1 MVFIAT
7 ITLIMSISH
16 YIKEI
21 GRGTKGAR
29 SLSRTQACDLM
40 GQVLDGKVSDL
51 ELGGFCIAMRFKGES
66 AEELAGFLD
75 ATQQRL
81 PVWPQAYK
89 ARPVVVIPSYNG
101 SRKLANLTPLLAGLL
116 AQKGLPVLVHGSHTE
131 DKRLGTAEV
140 WRQLG
145 WTVIERPIALE
156 PGDKVWMQTRHLLAP
171 LDRLLQIRRQMGLR
185 NPAHSIVK
193 LLDPIHGSS
202 TAQSGLVL
210 ASYTHPAYAQPML
223 QTLALRATSALLVRG
238 TEGEAVA
245 APHRE
250 PVSTGVIA
258 GEICFERSSLHSSQL
273 ASGTESS
280 APEQDLNAEQTARL
294 TLDILNGQLPVPAP
308 IAQQLEQ
315 IQALHQGMQV
325 TDADAAASRAALQAY
340 NRSPDCRSPD

>member
-81 PVWPQAYK
+81 PVWPQAHK

-145 WTVIERPIALE
+145 WTAIERPIALE
-156 PGDKVWMQTRHLLAP
+156 PGDKVWMQTVTCW
-171 LDRLLQIRRQMGLR
+171 RRWIGCCRFAARWACATPRTASSNCWTLSRQQHRAVRAGAGQLYPPGLC
-185 NPAHSIVK
+185 PAHAP
-193 LLDPIHGSS
+193 DPGPACDQCAAGARHG
-202 TAQSGLVL
+202 
-210 ASYTHPAYAQPML
+210 
-223 QTLALRATSALLVRG
+223 RRG
-238 TEGEAVA
+238 RG
-245 APHRE
+245 
-250 PVSTGVIA
+250 
-258 GEICFERSSLHSSQL
+258 
-273 ASGTESS
+273 
-280 APEQDLNAEQTARL
+280 RL
-294 TLDILNGQLPVPAP
+294 TANP
-308 IAQQLEQ
+308 
-315 IQALHQGMQV
+315 
-325 TDADAAASRAALQAY
+325 
-340 NRSPDCRSPD
+340 

>member
-7 ITLIMSISH
+7 IALIMSISH
-16 YIKEI
+16 YIEEI

-29 SLSRTQACDLM
+29 SLSRDQACDLM

-81 PVWPQAYK
+81 PAWPQAHE
-89 ARPVVVIPSYNG
+89 AQPVVVIPSYNG

-131 DKRLGTAEV
+131 DRRLGTDQV

-145 WTVIERPIALE
+145 WSTLERPAPLGS
-156 PGDKVWMQTRHLLAP
+156 GDKVWMQTRHLLAP

-193 LLDPIHGSS
+193 LLDPIHGPG

-223 QTLALRATSALLVRG
+223 QTLALRAASALLVRG

-273 ASGTESS
+273 TSGAQSS
-280 APEQDLNAEQTARL
+280 APEQDLDAEQTARL
-294 TLDILNGQLPVPAP
+294 TMDILNGQQPVPAP

-315 IQALHQGMQV
+315 IQALHRAMQA
-325 TDADAAASRAALQAY
+325 TDAGAAACRAALQAY
-340 NRSPDCRSPD
+340 NRSPD

>member
-7 ITLIMSISH
+7 IALIMSISH

-29 SLSRTQACDLM
+29 SLSRAQACDLM
-40 GQVLDGKVSDL
+40 GQVLDGQVSDL
-51 ELGGFCIAMRFKGES
+51 ELGGFCIAMRFKGEN

-75 ATQQRL
+75 ATQKRL
-81 PVWPQAYK
+81 PAWPQAGN
-89 ARPVVVIPSYNG
+89 AQPVVVIPSYNG

-116 AQKGLPVLVHGSHTE
+116 AQKGLPVLVHGSNTD

-140 WRQLG
+140 WQQLG
-145 WTVIERPIALE
+145 WTTLERPAPLGG
-156 PGDKVWMQTRHLLAP
+156 GDKVWMQTRHLLAP

-193 LLDPIHGSS
+193 LLDPIHGAS
-202 TAQSGLVL
+202 TPQSGLVL

-223 QTLALRATSALLVRG
+223 QTLAMRGTSALLVRG

-258 GEICFERSSLHSSQL
+258 GEVCFERSSLHSSQL
-273 ASGTESS
+273 SAGHENS
-280 APEQDLNAEQTARL
+280 APEQDLNAQQTARL
-294 TLDILNGQLPVPAP
+294 TREILDGQIPVPAP
-308 IAQQLEQ
+308 IAQQVEQ
-315 IQALHQGMQV
+315 IQALHQAMQA
-325 TDADAAASRAALQAY
+325 TKTNAAACRAALQAF
-340 NRSPDCRSPD
+340 NRSPD